1 MAEIDKDQSELQR
14 LSAGLDA
21 LESKTTQSDSLA
33 RRIFNFSGPLIAI
46 ALFVGIWQI
55 FFYLKLVEEYIL
67 PSPQQVYQA
76 LVNQYQ
82 EGILLTAGW
91 NSLSRGIQGFFFSI
105 IIAIPIGLALGLSK
119 TVRVVLKPITTG
131 LQQLPSVAW
140 VPAAIIWF
148 GLSNAT
154 IYAVILLG
162 AVPSIANGLSSGIE
176 QIPSQYLKVGRVLGT
191 TRIQQIRHIVLPASF
206 PGFLAGLEQGWAF
219 AWRSLMAAELIAVS
233 PALGVGL
240 GQLLD
245 VGRQLGDMSLVLG
258 AILSIMFVGILL
270 EKLAFAPI
278 RERTLRIRGLRN

>member
-1 MAEIDKDQSELQR
+1 MAELNKDKSELER

-21 LESKTTQSDSLA
+21 LENKTTQADSIA
-33 RRIFNFSGPLIAI
+33 RKLFNFSGPLIAMAI
-46 ALFVGIWQI
+46 FVGVWQI
-55 FFYLKLVEEYIL
+55 VFELKFVEEYIL

-82 EGILLTAGW
+82 EGILLTAAW
-91 NSLSRGIQGFFFSI
+91 NSLSRGIQGFIFSI

-258 AILSIMFVGILL
+258 AILSIMFVGILI

>member
-1 MAEIDKDQSELQR
+1 MAEIEKDQSELQR

-21 LESKTTQSDSLA
+21 LESKSTQSDSFA
-33 RRIFNFSGPLIAI
+33 RKVFNFSGPLIAM
-46 ALFVGIWQI
+46 ALFIGIWQI
-55 FFYLKLVEEYIL
+55 IFLLNLVEEYIL

-76 LVNQYQ
+76 LANQYQ
-82 EGILLTAGW
+82 EGILLSAAW
-91 NSLSRGIQGFFFSI
+91 NSLSRGVQGFFFSI
-105 IIAIPIGLALGLSK
+105 VIAIPIGLALGLSK

-191 TRIQQIRHIVLPASF
+191 TRLQQIRHIVLPASF

-258 AILSIMFVGILL
+258 AILSIMFVGILV

-278 RERTLRIRGLRN
+278 RERTLRIRGLRS

>member
-1 MAEIDKDQSELQR
+1 MAELNKDKSELER

-21 LESKTTQSDSLA
+21 LENKTTQADSIA
-33 RRIFNFSGPLIAI
+33 RKLFNFSGPLIAM
-46 ALFVGIWQI
+46 ALFVGVWQI
-55 FFYLKLVEEYIL
+55 VFQLKFVEEYIL

-82 EGILLTAGW
+82 EGILLTAAW
-91 NSLSRGIQGFFFSI
+91 NSLSRGVQGFMFSI

-154 IYAVILLG
+154 VYAVILLG

-233 PALGVGL
+233 PSLGVGL

-258 AILSIMFVGILL
+258 AILSIMFVGILI

>member
-1 MAEIDKDQSELQR
+1 MAELEKDQSELQR

-21 LESKTTQSDSLA
+21 LESKSTKTESIA
-33 RRIFNFSGPLIAI
+33 RKLFNFSGPLIAM
-46 ALFVGIWQI
+46 ALIVGVWQI
-55 FFYLKLVEEYIL
+55 IFQLKLVEDYIL

-76 LVNQYQ
+76 LLNQYQ
-82 EGILLTAGW
+82 QGILLTAVW
-91 NSLSRGIQGFFFSI
+91 NSLSRGVQGFFFSVT
-105 IIAIPIGLALGLSK
+105 IAIPIGLALGLSK

-176 QIPSQYLKVGRVLGT
+176 QIPSQYIKVGRVLGT
-191 TRIQQIRHIVLPASF
+191 TKIQQIRHIVLPASF
-206 PGFLAGLEQGWAF
+206 PGFLGGLEQGWAF

-245 VGRQLGDMSLVLG
+245 IGRQLGDMSLVLG
-258 AILSIMFVGILL
+258 AILSIMFVGILV

-278 RERTLRIRGLRN
+278 REHTLRIRGLRN

>member
-1 MAEIDKDQSELQR
+1 MAEIDKGPSELQR
-14 LSAGLDA
+14 LTAGLDA
-21 LESKTTQSDSLA
+21 LESKSSNSDSAA
-33 RRIFNFSGPLIAI
+33 RKLFNFSGPLIAI
-46 ALFVGIWQI
+46 AIFIGIWQI
-55 FFYLKLVEEYIL
+55 IFELKLVEDYIL
-67 PSPQQVYQA
+67 PSPLQVYQA

-82 EGILLTAGW
+82 EGTLLTAAW
-91 NSLSRGIQGFFFSI
+91 NSLSRGVQGFLLSI
-105 IIAIPIGLALGLSK
+105 IIAIPIGLALGLNR
-119 TVRVVLKPITTG
+119 TVRVVLKPLTIG

-162 AVPSIANGLSSGIE
+162 AIPSIANGLSSGIE
-176 QIPSQYLKVGRVLGT
+176 QIPSQYIKVGRVLGT
-191 TRIQQIRHIVLPASF
+191 SKFQQIRYIVLPASF

-258 AILSIMFVGILL
+258 AILSIMFVGIFV
-270 EKLAFAPI
+270 EKLAFAPV

>member
-1 MAEIDKDQSELQR
+1 MAELNKDKSELER

-21 LESKTTQSDSLA
+21 LENKTTQADSIA
-33 RRIFNFSGPLIAI
+33 RKLFNFSGPLIAMAI
-46 ALFVGIWQI
+46 FVGVWQI
-55 FFYLKLVEEYIL
+55 VFELKFVEEYIL

-82 EGILLTAGW
+82 EGILLTAAW
-91 NSLSRGIQGFFFSI
+91 NSLSRGIQGFIFSI

-258 AILSIMFVGILL
+258 AILSIMFVGILI

-278 RERTLRIRGLRN
+278 RERTLRIRGLKN

>member
-1 MAEIDKDQSELQR
+1 MAELNEDRGEFNK

-21 LESKTTQSDSLA
+21 LESNPLKGESLA
-33 RRIFNFSGPLIAI
+33 RKIFNLSGPLIALV
-46 ALFVGIWQI
+46 LFIGIWQVV
-55 FFYLKLVEEYIL
+55 FNLKFVEDYIL

-76 LVNQYQ
+76 LLNQYQ
-82 EGILLTAGW
+82 QGILLTAAW
-91 NSLSRGIQGFFFSI
+91 NSLSRGVQGFALAI
-105 IIAIPIGLALGLSK
+105 VIAIPIGLTLGLSK
-119 TVRVVLKPITTG
+119 TARVFLKPITTG

-191 TRIQQIRHIVLPASF
+191 STIQQIRFIVLPAAF
-206 PGFLAGLEQGWAF
+206 PGFLSGLEQGWAF

-233 PALGVGL
+233 PALGTGL

-258 AILSIMFVGILL
+258 AIFSIMFVGILI
-270 EKLAFAPI
+270 EKLAFAPV
-278 RERTLRIRGLRN
+278 RERTLRIRGLRS

>member
-1 MAEIDKDQSELQR
+1 MAETNKDQSELGK

-21 LESKTTQSDSLA
+21 LESKTTQVDSLA
-33 RRIFNFSGPLIAI
+33 RKIFNFSGPLIAMAVFI
-46 ALFVGIWQI
+46 AIWEIIYQMRFV
-55 FFYLKLVEEYIL
+55 EDYIL
-67 PSPQQVYQA
+67 PAPQQVYQA
-76 LVNQYQ
+76 LVTQYEQ
-82 EGILLTAGW
+82 GILLSAAW
-91 NSLSRGIQGFFFSI
+91 NSLSRGVQGFFI
-105 IIAIPIGLALGLSK
+105 AIVIAIPIGLAIGLSK
-119 TVRVVLKPITTG
+119 NVRIILKPITTG

-162 AVPSIANGLSSGIE
+162 AVPSIANGLASGIE
-176 QIPSQYLKVGRVLGT
+176 QIPSQYLKVGRVLGAS
-191 TRIQQIRHIVLPASF
+191 RAQQIRHIVLPASF

-233 PALGVGL
+233 PALGTGL

-258 AILSIMFVGILL
+258 AILSIMFVGILI
-270 EKLAFAPI
+270 EKLAFSPI
-278 RERTLRIRGLRN
+278 RERTLRIRGLKR